1 MNMLVGMKFINLAN
15 LKMKKIA
22 YKAVLPPAKESIGQ
36 MIAAFANT
44 SGGYIVL
51 GVVESQNDFVVNG
64 LSEDFHAISVTH
76 KAIDLLSPK
85 PNVSYEYLIYQ
96 TKRLYVIKVEKSTQ
110 LVSIEGKIYIRQ
122 GGRVIL
128 TNPPKKETEA
138 QRFINYKTI
147 NNKTY

>member
-1 MNMLVGMKFINLAN
+1 MNMLAELSSLIGKPENE
-15 LKMKKIA
+15 KIA
-22 YKAVLPPAKESIGQ
+22 YKAVLPPARSIGQ

-85 PNVSYEYLIYQ
+85 PNVSYNI
-96 TKRLYVIKVEKSTQ
+96 
-110 LVSIEGKIYIRQ
+110 
-122 GGRVIL
+122 
-128 TNPPKKETEA
+128 
-138 QRFINYKTI
+138 
-147 NNKTY
+147 